1 MDLKLVNW
9 GVIFR
14 CQPYQSLVMSG
25 NVSDQNCSYDDT
37 IPGASSLDALHTP
50 DFLVSFYINKK
61 KQKKTYTTR

>member
-1 MDLKLVNW
+1 
-9 GVIFR
+9 
-14 CQPYQSLVMSG
+14 MSG

-61 KQKKTYTTR
+61 NKKKPIRLDKSTPLLCMAL